1 MPSVIADIH
10 DQILIDFMKK
20 KRKKYNTDQRLLF
33 GKDGNGYLFPLL
45 LQLQRASF
53 SSNDEYIFIASVA
66 PSKVR
71 SAPVFCIVDHEG
83 NITDYTASFRN
94 IFFSNNKKTY
104 NKNIQEIIPG
114 YFDGDY
120 NEKTTNVRNFSSF
133 LRNKKLG
140 EV

>member
-1 MPSVIADIH
+1 MGLRVNAIMPSVIADIH
-10 DQILIDFMKK
+10 DQILIDFLKK

-53 SSNDEYIFIASVA
+53 SSNDEYIFVASIA
-66 PSKVR
+66 PSKMR
-71 SAPVFCIVDHEG
+71 SAPVFCIIDHEG

-94 IFFSNNKKTY
+94 IFFSNNKKDY

-114 YFDGDY
+114 YFDEGY
-120 NEKTTNVRNFSSF
+120 KEKT
-133 LRNKKLG
+133 
-140 EV
+140 

>member
-1 MPSVIADIH
+1 
-10 DQILIDFMKK
+10 MKK

-71 SAPVFCIVDHEG
+71 TAPVFCILDHEG
-83 NITDYTASFRN
+83 NITDFTASFRN
-94 IFFSNNKKTY
+94 IFFSNNKKSY
-104 NKNIQEIIPG
+104 YKNIQEIIPG
-114 YFDGDY
+114 YFEEDY
-120 NEKTTNVRNFSSF
+120 SEKTTNVRNFTSF